1 MLGVLEAQRM
11 EHVKLGL
18 LGNIV
23 RKSVG
28 EVSDKVDQVFCAEL
42 IT

>member
-1 MLGVLEAQRM
+1 MRLGLDEAQK
-11 EHVKLGL
+11 HVKLGL

-23 RKSVG
+23 RTSVG
-28 EVSDKVDQVFCAEL
+28 EVSDKVDQVFCAQL